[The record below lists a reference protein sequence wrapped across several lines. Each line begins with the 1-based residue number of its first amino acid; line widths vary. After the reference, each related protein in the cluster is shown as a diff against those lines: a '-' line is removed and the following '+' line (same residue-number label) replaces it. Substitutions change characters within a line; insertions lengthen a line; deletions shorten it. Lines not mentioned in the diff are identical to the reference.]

1 MQQQKQNAYAT
12 PALPTR
18 ERALYVAAAH
28 AYADAFRSTF
38 VDPSTARRAFRR
50 AAEWDERR
58 ALAALL
64 LHPDDY
70 GPRCA
75 RRFASAVRDPAY
87 VYWTMRERRPRAF
100 LMRIVDL
107 LYAEAGRRAHL
118 ERITQTRKSAETYG
132 HRAGTQQ
139 DQRVHDRSV
148 ARGAVEHSAAVYA
161 RPASACRVILRV
173 IRRHGA
179 DRARALLEARPEF
192 FGALRIV
199 KHPRGIW
206 PLLLVFDS
214 TTEAKRAVEG
224 FLNSFDATVRMR
236 RDRMKAGHVQRTA
249 ALAAFYH
256 ASLQHLT
263 TTEPPSGALAEAGRL
278 LAILCRRRD
287 VDEPPKGKGPP
298 PIYKQIAAMLPDP
311 MAELIDEAFKLA
323 KKESGDSPEWDRG
336 RDGYGRELRRSLGLE
351 LDFVSRGSD
360 RGRERSRGGG
370 MER

>member
-1 MQQQKQNAYAT
+1 MQQQKQNPYAT

-18 ERALYVAAAH
+18 ERALYLAAAS

-38 VDPSTARRAFRR
+38 VDPTTARRAFRR

-100 LMRIVDL
+100 LMRIVEL

-118 ERITQTRKSAETYG
+118 ERIKQTRKSAETEG
-132 HRAGTQQ
+132 HRAGTAH

-148 ARGAVEHSAAVYA
+148 ARGAVEHAAAVYA

-179 DRARALLEARPEF
+179 DRARALLDELPEF
-192 FGALRIV
+192 FGALRVV

-214 TTEAKRAVEG
+214 TEEARSAVSG
-224 FLNSFDATVRMR
+224 GLNSFDATVRMR
-236 RDRMKAGHVQRTA
+236 RDRTKAGHVQRTV
-249 ALAAFYH
+249 ALAAFYR
-256 ASLQHLT
+256 ALLQHLIA
-263 TTEPPSGALAEAGRL
+263 TEPPSSALAEAGRL

-298 PIYKQIAAMLPDP
+298 PIYKQLAAMLPDH
-311 MAELIDEAFKLA
+311 MAGLIDEAF
-323 KKESGDSPEWDRG
+323 SSP
-336 RDGYGRELRRSLGLE
+336 RRSRARAPSGT
-351 LDFVSRGSD
+351 VAGTATGGSCGAAWGWSRTPP
-360 RGRERSRGGG
+360 
-370 MER
+370 